1 MGNEAPTLIISAN
14 GRNSAWNQKFI
25 HISFPGWIILHVL
38 KVWCFS
44 CDFFLRDKSWVLSAL
59 IYQMA
64 YFFLYNYLYILF
76 ASIPVSFN
84 NKKKFKRWYIFF
96 VLPKDC
102 ILLYSK
108 TLIICKD
115 LHSFFLTMDFSE
127 LAKSFSVP

>member
-59 IYQMA
+59 IYQMT
-64 YFFLYNYLYILF
+64 YFFCIIIYIFYLQAYQCPLIIKKNLKDDTFFSFCQKTVFCFIQRLSLF
-76 ASIPVSFN
+76 ARI
-84 NKKKFKRWYIFF
+84 YIVFF
-96 VLPKDC
+96 
-102 ILLYSK
+102 
-108 TLIICKD
+108 
-115 LHSFFLTMDFSE
+115 
-127 LAKSFSVP
+127 

>member
-84 NKKKFKRWYIFF
+84 NKKNLKDDTFFSFCQKTVFCFIQRLSLFARIYIVFF
-96 VLPKDC
+96 
-102 ILLYSK
+102 
-108 TLIICKD
+108 
-115 LHSFFLTMDFSE
+115 
-127 LAKSFSVP
+127 